1 MFLFF
6 VVASELN
13 LKTYEK
19 WLTIASIIK
28 LEPHI
33 ICSVAIKQE
42 VIQEWGSLNRTTEW
56 SLHSK
61 NNIFL
66 ENVLK
71 CIERMGPNALY
82 YATAALYYVVN
93 HTPPGM
99 LISLNFINI

>member
-1 MFLFF
+1 M
-6 VVASELN
+6 
-13 LKTYEK
+13 KTYEK

-33 ICSVAIKQE
+33 ICSVAIKE
-42 VIQEWGSLNRTTEW
+42 AVIQEWGPLNSKGTTEW
-56 SLHSK
+56 SLHPM

-99 LISLNFINI
+99 PMSPQLYIYNHSRILYR